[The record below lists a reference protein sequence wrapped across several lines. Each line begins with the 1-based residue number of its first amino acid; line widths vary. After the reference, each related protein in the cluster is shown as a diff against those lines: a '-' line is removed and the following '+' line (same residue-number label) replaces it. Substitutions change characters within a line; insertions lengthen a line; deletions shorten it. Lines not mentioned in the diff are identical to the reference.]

1 MGAQIV
7 AWAEARRNQHVPN
20 GQCFALVDQA
30 LRAAGARSAADYGRI
45 TGDADY
51 VWGSPTDLEDLQPG
65 DVIQFRNYR
74 CTRVWATEELEGTR
88 PDGEPGTEERL
99 HHTAIVQQVSSDGGV
114 WVLEQNSPVGA
125 PVSETK
131 LYFVS
136 ATLTS
141 GRDITTI
148 DFEAEQ
154 IWYYRPQPR
163 LQSQPGAE

>member
-1 MGAQIV
+1 M
-7 AWAEARRNQHVPN
+7 PD

-30 LRAAGARSAADYGRI
+30 LRAAGARSAADYGRV
-45 TGDADY
+45 TGDANY
-51 VWGSPTDLEDLQPG
+51 VWGSRDGVWGDLQPG

-74 CTRVWATEELEGTR
+74 CTTSRTTEELEGTV
-88 PDGEPGTEERL
+88 PVGEPGTEERL
-99 HHTAIVQQVSSDGGV
+99 HHSAIVQQVSSDGGV

-141 GRDITTI
+141 GRDTTTI

-163 LQSQPGAE
+163 LQSQPEAD